1 MDDELHSGLDDLI
14 HLADP
19 PGTSGHVVALRVLKR
34 PDPGSEFLDC
44 EFTVSTE
51 TITGGFPVGITSF
64 DLDRWEEALDGLA
77 GARFVS
83 WLDSGRTVRLR
94 IKPLPSRAIGVTVSD
109 DPSSQ
114 VTVSL
119 PMSPPVGW
127 IEDHRAR
134 LVKAR
139 QLLAG

>member
-1 MDDELHSGLDDLI
+1 MDHELDDLI

-19 PGTSGHVVALRVLKR
+19 PGTSGHVVALRVLQH
-34 PDPGSEFLDC
+34 PDPGGEFLDC
-44 EFTVSTE
+44 EFVVSTE
-51 TITGGFPVGITSF
+51 TVTGSFRVGISAF
-64 DLDRWEEALDGLA
+64 DLDMWEEALDSLA
-77 GARFVS
+77 GNRFVS
-83 WLDSGRTVRLR
+83 WLNSGRTVQLK
-94 IKPLPSRAIGVTVSD
+94 IKPLSSAAIGVSISD

-119 PMSPPVGW
+119 PMSPPTGW

-139 QLLAG
+139 RILSG